1 MRELVVDGWP
11 RPKPLSGARR
21 PVNEGPGGS
30 TAGLKESG
38 PPRVYSR
45 PNSPREGRSAIL
57 SSVPTYSSHGVIP
70 RRDTVEW
77 KIFTTRAE
85 SATHAA
91 ALSLAR
97 LRQAARPA
105 LTAEVGR

>member
-1 MRELVVDGWP
+1 M
-11 RPKPLSGARR
+11 
-21 PVNEGPGGS
+21 
-30 TAGLKESG
+30 
-38 PPRVYSR
+38 
-45 PNSPREGRSAIL
+45 L

-77 KIFTTRAE
+77 KILTARAE
-85 SATHAA
+85 ATHAA

-105 LTAEVGR
+105 LSAEVGR

>member
-1 MRELVVDGWP
+1 M
-11 RPKPLSGARR
+11 
-21 PVNEGPGGS
+21 
-30 TAGLKESG
+30 
-38 PPRVYSR
+38 
-45 PNSPREGRSAIL
+45 L

-77 KIFTTRAE
+77 KILTTRAE

-91 ALSLAR
+91 ARSLAR